1 MRVRRG
7 LGGKSLDCGCF
18 VGTYETYDGR
28 VVTLIDV
35 RGEKCAERGHR
46 RNAQLAG
53 EQPRP
58 SVALAGSGS
67 SRK

>member
-1 MRVRRG
+1 MRVLRG

-35 RGEKCAERGHR
+35 RGEKCVERGHR
-46 RNAQLAG
+46 RNAQLVD
-53 EQPRP
+53 EQPAL
-58 SVALAGSGS
+58 SVALAGGSS